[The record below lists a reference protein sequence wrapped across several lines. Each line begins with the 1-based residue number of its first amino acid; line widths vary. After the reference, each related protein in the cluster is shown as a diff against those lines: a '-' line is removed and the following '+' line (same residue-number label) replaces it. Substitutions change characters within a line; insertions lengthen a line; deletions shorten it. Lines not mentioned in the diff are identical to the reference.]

1 MATTKQGSK
10 GKELLED
17 PELIIDQ
24 SGEFFEK
31 NGKLVLYIGGAII
44 LAVMGY
50 FGYRYFQNENNQT
63 AEAAGF
69 KAVMAWE
76 KDSLKAALNGDKTI
90 GDGLN
95 TISEEYSG
103 TKAGNLADYRVGV
116 ALLKEGKFED
126 AIDKLKSFSSN
137 DLILQGQVY
146 SLIGDAYMEMK
157 DYENAEE
164 YYAKSSNYKPNE
176 FFTPNYLMKL
186 ALSFELQKKYD
197 EAADAYE
204 RIIVQY
210 PKSKVVSDAK
220 KFKAR
225 AEGLASSAT
234 SKEDK

>member
-17 PELIIDQ
+17 PELILDH
-24 SGEFFEK
+24 SEEFFEK

-44 LAVMGY
+44 LAVIAF

-76 KDSLKAALNGDKTI
+76 KDSLKAALNGDKNV

-116 ALLKEGKFED
+116 AFLKEGKFED
-126 AIDKLKSFSSN
+126 AIDHLKSFSSN
-137 DLILQGQVY
+137 DLILQGQAY
-146 SLIGDAYMEMK
+146 SLIGDSYMELK
-157 DYENAEE
+157 DFENAEE
-164 YYAKSSNYKPNE
+164 YYAKASNYKPNE
-176 FFTPNYLMKL
+176 YFTPTYLMKL
-186 ALSFELQKKYD
+186 ALAFELQKKYD

-204 RIIVQY
+204 RIIGQY
-210 PKSKVVSDAK
+210 PKSKVVNDAK
-220 KFKAR
+220 KYKAR
-225 AEGLASSAT
+225 AEGLASSETA
-234 SKEDK
+234 KANK